1 MSTDPG
7 TPSLTTAFR
16 QRTRLLHTQA
26 ERSGLVQEMLV
37 GSVTRQGYALLIRN
51 LLPAYEAMELALR
64 SRRDSDM
71 FRPIAQPQV
80 YRAAAIKADLTSLC
94 GASWLGVLPL
104 LDAGR
109 RYAAR
114 IETVAQG
121 DGTRLF
127 GHAYARYLGD
137 LNGGQILKRLL
148 TKTLGLGPDSLTFY
162 EFPLIADIERFKSD
176 YRRAIDEAGLHIT
189 RPEPVIEEAAVAFEF
204 NIQVSEAV
212 KAAVSQEAGA
222 LSDESHHLA
231 PACGRA

>member
-127 GHAYARYLGD
+127 GHA
-137 LNGGQILKRLL
+137 
-148 TKTLGLGPDSLTFY
+148 
-162 EFPLIADIERFKSD
+162 
-176 YRRAIDEAGLHIT
+176 
-189 RPEPVIEEAAVAFEF
+189 
-204 NIQVSEAV
+204 
-212 KAAVSQEAGA
+212 
-222 LSDESHHLA
+222 
-231 PACGRA
+231 